1 MADFP
6 DSLRARASTHP
17 RRLVFPEGME
27 PRIHDAVADGIS
39 QGLFDA
45 VLLGEPG
52 AVNGAL
58 AERGVPSG
66 RVRVVDPADRET
78 VESAA
83 AALRALPRDRSDREV
98 EVLSRDP
105 LVQGA
110 LMVRAGDV
118 DGSVAGSVRTTAEV
132 VRAALTGVGL
142 APSVQTLSSSFYMAF
157 GPDHPGGAEV
167 LTFTDAGVVPD
178 PTPEQLAEIA
188 VAAAGA
194 RGRVVGDEARVAFLS
209 YSTKGSAEGASVEKV
224 RAALEIFRAL
234 RPDIPADGE
243 LQGDAA
249 LSPHV
254 AARKAPDSQAAGRAN
269 VLVFPDLDAAN
280 IAYKLVQV
288 LAGAHAFGPV
298 LQGLARPCNDLSRGA
313 TAADVAA
320 VACITALMAP

>member
-6 DSLRARASTHP
+6 YSLRARASAHP

-45 VLLGEPG
+45 VLVGEPG
-52 AVNGAL
+52 AVNEAL

-66 RVRVVDPADRET
+66 RVRVVDPADPET

-83 AALRALPRDRSDREV
+83 SALRALPRDRSDREV
-98 EVLSRDP
+98 ELLSRDP

-142 APSVQTLSSSFYMAF
+142 APGVQTLSSSFYMAF
-157 GPDHPGGAEV
+157 GPDHPGDAEV
-167 LTFTDAGVVPD
+167 LIFTDAGVVPD

-194 RGRVVGDEARVAFLS
+194 RERVVGDEARVAFLS
-209 YSTKGSAEGASVEKV
+209 YSTKGSAEGVSVDKV

-234 RPDIPADGE
+234 RPDVPADGE

-249 LSPHV
+249 LIPSV
-254 AARKAPDSQAAGRAN
+254 AARKSPNSQAAGRAN

-280 IAYKLVQV
+280 IAYKLVQA